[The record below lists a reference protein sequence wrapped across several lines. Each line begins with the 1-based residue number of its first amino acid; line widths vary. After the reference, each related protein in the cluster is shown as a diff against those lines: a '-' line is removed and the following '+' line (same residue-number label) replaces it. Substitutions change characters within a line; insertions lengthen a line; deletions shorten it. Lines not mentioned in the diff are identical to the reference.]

1 MGKILLFTFMFAVVV
16 MIVIYMIY
24 LNLRIK
30 DLKHLIEIKD
40 SNNIDVEKKI
50 DDALKNNR
58 LKIIFRDEKCRI
70 YNHHHVHT
78 VRDTTTGEKYICIDL
93 IKNGNKKAKVHE

>member
-1 MGKILLFTFMFAVVV
+1 
-16 MIVIYMIY
+16 MIIIYVIY

-30 DLKHLIEIKD
+30 DLEHLIEIKD

-50 DDALKNNR
+50 DETLKNNR
-58 LKIIFRDEKCRI
+58 LKIFFRDEKCRI

-78 VRDTTTGEKYICIDL
+78 VSDMTTGEKYICIDL
-93 IKNGNKKAKVHE
+93 IKNGNKKAKVDE